1 MQRFSRGH
9 KLPGQNS
16 RIHEEKVE
24 LLLSTSVKIRANLA
38 KIITKAKRSG
48 VWRKLET
55 IDRGILSLSSKLEV
69 RFRSMD
75 LLRAIT
81 RIVKEIAE
89 LTSFMYHNYMLGIK
103 SAYRIAEYAVNCG
116 YIEAAGWLNDRNFTI
131 YWGILINPRTYTK

>member
-1 MQRFSRGH
+1 MQRSSHGY
-9 KLPGQNS
+9 KLPRQNS

-48 VWRKLET
+48 VWRKLEK
-55 IDRGILSLSSKLEV
+55 IDRGLLSLSSKLEI

-81 RIVKEIAE
+81 RIVKQIAE
-89 LTSFMYHNYMLGIK
+89 LTSFMYSNYILGIK
-103 SAYRIAEYAVNCG
+103 AAYRIAEYAVNCG
-116 YIEAAGWLNDRNFTI
+116 YREAAEWLNDRNFTI
-131 YWGILINPRTYTK
+131 YWGIFINPRTYTK